1 MGECSLVG
9 VLPGM
14 PTPGGTEAYYY
25 YSRGDLPPMSEE
37 LVRHIEGVGD
47 LVYESHDIG
56 EWTTQAGEPS
66 KRSRRRYLLDGEE
79 LDSVSSIVS
88 TLDKG
93 DGLNYW
99 HEDHG
104 ARGGVLAERM
114 GELDGV
120 PMEDI
125 VKRVRLL
132 KLGAEAARKESS
144 ARGTAIHEPFH
155 HFALTGEYP
164 VLADYP
170 LEWRGWIKGVAK
182 VLLKLEPEPVDAE
195 FMVCNPVLEY
205 AGRPDLICEVKGRR
219 QLWDY
224 KTSLNGVVYAQ
235 AHYQTIGYAECFAY
249 CGIDPVDDILIIPIA
264 EDGEYREPVKC
275 AAVPEDWRHLWHLYH
290 SRKRV
295 NAAMAA
301 QRKEAKALMT

>member
-1 MGECSLVG
+1 MGE
-9 VLPGM
+9 
-14 PTPGGTEAYYY
+14 
-25 YSRGDLPPMSEE
+25 E
-37 LVRHIEGVGD
+37 LIRHIEGVGD
-47 LVYESHDIG
+47 LVYESHEAG
-56 EWTTQAGEPS
+56 EWTTAKGEPA
-66 KRSRRRYLLDGEE
+66 KKARRRYLLNGEE

-132 KLGAEAARKESS
+132 KLGAEAARKESA

-164 VLADYP
+164 VLSDYP

-182 VLLKLEPEPVDAE
+182 VLLKLEPEPVDSE
-195 FMVCNPVLEY
+195 FMVCNEILKY
-205 AGRPDLICEVKGRR
+205 AGRPDLVCNVKGRR

-224 KTSLNGVVYAQ
+224 KSSMAGTVYPQ
-235 AHYQTIGYAECFAY
+235 AHFQTRLYEMCFEG
-249 CGIDPVDDILIIPIA
+249 CGIEPVDDILIIPLA
-264 EDGEYREPVKC
+264 EDGEYRQPVYC
-275 AAVPEDWRHLWHLYH
+275 EANSWDAMALVATFWA
-290 SRKRV
+290 RKKI
-295 NAAMAA
+295 NAATAV
-301 QRKEAKALMT
+301 QRKKAKAMI

>member
-1 MGECSLVG
+1 
-9 VLPGM
+9 
-14 PTPGGTEAYYY
+14 
-25 YSRGDLPPMSEE
+25 MSEE

-56 EWTTQAGEPS
+56 EWTTAKGEPA
-66 KRSRRRYLLDGEE
+66 KKARRRYLLNGEE

-132 KLGAEAARKESS
+132 KLGAKAARDEAAI
-144 ARGTAIHEPFH
+144 RGQAIHAAFH
-155 HFALTGEYP
+155 DFALTGKYP
-164 VLADYP
+164 VLSDYP
-170 LEWRGWIKGVAK
+170 DEWQGWVKGAAR
-182 VLLKLEPEPVDAE
+182 VLLHLEPETISAE
-195 FMVCNPVLEY
+195 FMVCNPALEY
-205 AGRPDLICEVKGRR
+205 AGRPDYLCNIKGKRTLI
-219 QLWDY
+219 DY
-224 KTSLNGVVYAQ
+224 KTGRGKIYAA
-235 AHYQTIGYAECFAY
+235 AHYQTRGYVEAFSY
-249 CGIDPVDDILIIPIA
+249 CRIDPVDDIIIVGVG
-264 EDGEYREPVKC
+264 EDGSFQLVNC
-275 AAVPEDWRHLWHLYH
+275 AASPRDWSNLWRVYRG
-290 SRKRV
+290 RKRI
-295 NAAMAA
+295 NAVMAA
-301 QRKEAKALMT
+301 QRKEAKAALA

>member
-1 MGECSLVG
+1 
-9 VLPGM
+9 
-14 PTPGGTEAYYY
+14 
-25 YSRGDLPPMSEE
+25 MSEE
-37 LVRHIEGVGD
+37 LVRHIDGVGD
-47 LVYESHDIG
+47 LVYESHEAG
-56 EWTTQAGEPS
+56 EWETLKKEPS
-66 KRSRRRYLLDGEE
+66 KIARRRYLLDGKE

-132 KLGAEAARKESS
+132 KLGAKAARDEAA
-144 ARGTAIHEPFH
+144 ARGQAIHAAFH
-155 HFALTGEYP
+155 DFATTGAYP
-164 VLADYP
+164 VLSDYP
-170 LEWRGWIKGVAK
+170 LEWQGWVRGVAR
-182 VLLKLEPEPVDAE
+182 VLLELEPEPVDAE
-195 FMVCNPVLEY
+195 FMVCNPRLGY
-205 AGRPDLICEVKGRR
+205 AGRPDLICTVGDHR

-224 KTSLNGVVYAQ
+224 KTSLNGKVFPQ
-235 AHYQTIGYAECFAY
+235 AHYQTRLYELCFGP
-249 CGIDPVDDILIIPIA
+249 CKISPVDDILIIAIP
-264 EDGEYREPVKC
+264 EDGSYQEPVRCSISPHK
-275 AAVPEDWRHLWHLYH
+275 AELLIEVFRDKKAI
-290 SRKRV
+290 

-301 QRKEAKALMT
+301 QRKEAKAMV

>member
-1 MGECSLVG
+1 
-9 VLPGM
+9 
-14 PTPGGTEAYYY
+14 
-25 YSRGDLPPMSEE
+25 MSEE

-56 EWTTQAGEPS
+56 EWLTAKGEPA
-66 KRSRRRYLLDGEE
+66 KKARRRYLLNDKE
-79 LDSVSSIVS
+79 LDAVSSIVS

-125 VKRVRLL
+125 VKRIRLL

-144 ARGTAIHEPFH
+144 ARGIAIHEPFH
-155 HFALTGEYP
+155 HFAKTGEYP

-170 LEWRGWIKGVAK
+170 LEWRGWIKSVAR

-195 FMVCNPVLEY
+195 FMVCNPALNY
-205 AGRPDLICEVKGRR
+205 AGRPDLLCNVKGKR

-224 KTSLNGVVYAQ
+224 KSSMAGIVYPQ
-235 AHYQTIGYAECFAY
+235 AHFQSRLYQMCFY
-249 CGIDPVDDILIIPIA
+249 PCKIDPVDDILIIPIA

-275 AAVPEDWRHLWHLYH
+275 KAHVSDAANLVQVFWA
-290 SRKRV
+290 RKRI

-301 QRKEAKALMT
+301 QRKEAKKVTV

>member
-1 MGECSLVG
+1 
-9 VLPGM
+9 
-14 PTPGGTEAYYY
+14 
-25 YSRGDLPPMSEE
+25 MSEE

-47 LVYESHDIG
+47 LVYESHEAG
-56 EWTTQAGEPS
+56 EWMTKANEPS
-66 KRSRRRYLLDGEE
+66 KRSRRRYLLDGNE

-164 VLADYP
+164 ALADYP
-170 LEWRGWIKGVAK
+170 LEWRGWIKSVAK
-182 VLLKLEPEPVDAE
+182 VLLKLEPQPVDAE
-195 FMVCNPVLEY
+195 FMVCHPTLNY
-205 AGRPDLICEVKGRR
+205 AGRPDLLCEVKGKR

-224 KTSLNGVVYAQ
+224 KSSMAGVVYPQ
-235 AHYQTIGYAECFAY
+235 AHFQTRLYQMCFEA
-249 CGIDPVDDILIIPIA
+249 CKIDPVDDILIIPIA

-275 AAVPEDWRHLWHLYH
+275 AARPTDAEALIEVFMA
-290 SRKRV
+290 RKAI
-295 NAAMAA
+295 NAAMAYLRRN
-301 QRKEAKALMT
+301 RKIRG

>member
-1 MGECSLVG
+1 
-9 VLPGM
+9 
-14 PTPGGTEAYYY
+14 
-25 YSRGDLPPMSEE
+25 MSEE
-37 LVRHIEGVGD
+37 LIRHIDGVGD
-47 LVYESHDIG
+47 LLYESHGIG
-56 EWTTQAGEPS
+56 EWLTAKGEPA
-66 KRSRRRYLLDGEE
+66 KKALRRYLLDGEE

-155 HFALTGEYP
+155 QFALTGEYP

-195 FMVCNPVLEY
+195 FMVCHPGLRY
-205 AGRPDLICEVKGRR
+205 AGRPDLLCEVKGKR

-224 KTSLNGVVYAQ
+224 KSSINGVVYPQ
-235 AHYQTIGYAECFAY
+235 AHFQTRLYQMCFAA
-249 CGIDPVDDILIIPIA
+249 CKIDPVDDILIIPIA

-275 AAVPEDWRHLWHLYH
+275 AARPTDAEALIKVFMA
-290 SRKRV
+290 RKAI
-295 NAAMAA
+295 NADMAA
-301 QRKEAKALMT
+301 QRKEAKALTA

>member
-1 MGECSLVG
+1 
-9 VLPGM
+9 
-14 PTPGGTEAYYY
+14 
-25 YSRGDLPPMSEE
+25 MSEE
-37 LVRHIEGVGD
+37 LIRHIEGVGD
-47 LVYESHDIG
+47 LAYESHEAG
-56 EWTTQAGEPS
+56 EWLTAKNEPA
-66 KRSRRRYLLDGEE
+66 KKARRRYLLNGEE

-125 VKRVRLL
+125 VKRVRFL
-132 KLGAEAARKESS
+132 KLGAEAARQESA

-164 VLADYP
+164 VLSDYP
-170 LEWRGWIKGVAK
+170 LEWRGWIKAVAK
-182 VLLKLEPEPVDAE
+182 VLVKLEPEPVDAE
-195 FMVCNPVLEY
+195 FMVCHPSLRY
-205 AGRPDLICEVKGRR
+205 AGRPDLICNVKGKR

-224 KTSLNGVVYAQ
+224 KSSVKGVIYPQ
-235 AHYQTIGYAECFAY
+235 AHFQTRLYQMCFDA
-249 CGIDPVDDILIIPIA
+249 CKIEPVDDILIIPIA
-264 EDGEYREPVKC
+264 EDGEYREPMKC
-275 AAVPEDWRHLWHLYH
+275 AATPTGAEALIEVFVE
-290 SRKRV
+290 RKAI
-295 NAAMAA
+295 NADVVT
-301 QRKEAKALMT
+301 QRKKAKEPMA